1 MRILCV
7 LLPDF
12 PLRCEMLNR
21 PTDGPAVITYSQGSQ
36 KLVLDFSP
44 ELGGLQRDMP
54 LQQALAR
61 HGEVT
66 ILQGDLP
73 RYWSIFH
80 EILDALE
87 QRSPLVEGADLGLAY
102 IGIEGLQLLY
112 PTDDLLIKAVRE
124 AVPPRFG
131 ARLGLAEGKFP
142 AYLAALQS
150 PPDGYL
156 ALKGDLRGFLD
167 DLPCAILPV
176 SLKSQNKLRDFG
188 LQTLKQVSALP
199 EGPLLSQFGPE
210 GRLIRELALGRDS
223 TPLYPRF
230 LEENIEESRQLGSV
244 TVSLEALL
252 VTWQSLL
259 VRAFREFTHKG
270 LGIRSLALWTRT
282 WNGLNW
288 EQTVKFKEPA
298 MNPES
303 TLKRIKSIIENY
315 PQPGPVEQLGLRI
328 TGLGHQCG
336 RQKSL
341 FDEVRAQE
349 HLLEDI
355 KQLELRLGSPQVF
368 KIKEVEPWSRIPE
381 RRYALMPLSR

>member
-1 MRILCV
+1 VRIMCV
-7 LLPDF
+7 LLPNF
-12 PLRCEMLNR
+12 PLRCELAER
-21 PTDGPAVITYSQGSQ
+21 PTAGPAVITYSQGSQ
-36 KLVLDFSP
+36 KLMLDFSP
-44 ELGGLQRDMP
+44 ELSGLERDMP
-54 LQQALAR
+54 LQQALAL

-73 RYWSIFH
+73 RYWSVFH
-80 EILDALE
+80 DILDALE

-102 IGIEGLQLLY
+102 IGIDGLQLIY

-124 AVPPRFG
+124 AVPERFG
-131 ARLGLAEGKFP
+131 ARIGIAEGKFP
-142 AYLAALQS
+142 AYLAALRS
-150 PPDGYL
+150 PPDGHL
-156 ALKGDLRGFLD
+156 GLKGDLNSFLN
-167 DLPCAILPV
+167 DLPCEVLPV
-176 SLKSQNKLRDFG
+176 SLKSKSKLRDFG
-188 LQTLKQVSALP
+188 LKTLQQVSALP
-199 EGPLLSQFGPE
+199 AGPLLSQFGPE
-210 GRLIRELALGRDS
+210 GRTIRELALGRDS

-230 LEENIEESRQLGSV
+230 LEENIEESRLLGSV

-259 VRAFREFTHKG
+259 LRCFREFSHKG
-270 LGIRSLALWTRT
+270 LGIRNLTLWTRT

-288 EQTVKFKEPA
+288 EQQVKFKEPA
-298 MNPES
+298 MNPENALGR
-303 TLKRIKSIIENY
+303 LKPVVENY

-341 FDEVRAQE
+341 FDEVRARE

>member
-1 MRILCV
+1 VRIMCV
-7 LLPDF
+7 LLPNF
-12 PLRCEMLNR
+12 PLRCELADR
-21 PTDGPAVITYSQGSQ
+21 PATGPAVVTYSVGSQ

-44 ELGGLQRDMP
+44 ELNDLERDTP
-54 LQQALAR
+54 VQEALAH
-61 HGEVT
+61 HGEAAV
-66 ILQGDLP
+66 LQGDLP

-102 IGIEGLQLLY
+102 IGIDGLQLIY

-124 AVPPRFG
+124 AVPPRFR

-150 PPDGYL
+150 PPDGHL
-156 ALKGDLRGFLD
+156 ILKGNLRGFLN
-167 DLPCAILPV
+167 DLPCAVLPI
-176 SLKSQNKLRDFG
+176 SLKSKSKLRDFG
-188 LQTLKQVSALP
+188 LRTLKQVGALP
-199 EGPLLSQFGPE
+199 AGPLLSQFGPE
-210 GRLIRELALGRDS
+210 GRTIRELALGRDD

-230 LEENIEESRQLGSV
+230 LEENIEENCLLGSV

-259 VRAFREFTHKG
+259 VKSFKEFAHKG
-270 LGIRSLALWTRT
+270 LGVRSLTLWTRT
-282 WNGLNW
+282 WNGLDW
-288 EQTVKFKEPA
+288 EQKVKFKEPA

-303 TLKRIKSIIENY
+303 ALGRIKPLVENF
-315 PQPGPVEQLGLRI
+315 PQPGPVEQLGLRV

-341 FDEVRAQE
+341 FDEVRERE

>member
-1 MRILCV
+1 MIDRASA
-7 LLPDF
+7 
-12 PLRCEMLNR
+12 
-21 PTDGPAVITYSQGSQ
+21 GPSVITCSEGSQ

-44 ELGGLQRDMP
+44 ELSGLERGMP
-54 LQQALAR
+54 LQQALAL
-61 HGEVT
+61 HGEVS

-102 IGIEGLQLLY
+102 IGIEGLQLMY
-112 PTDDLLIKAVRE
+112 PTDDLLIKAMRGALPE
-124 AVPPRFG
+124 RFG
-131 ARLGLAEGKFP
+131 VRIGIAEGKFP

-150 PPDGYL
+150 PPDGHL
-156 ALKGDLRGFLD
+156 ILKGNPKDFLNKQ
-167 DLPCAILPV
+167 PCGVLPV
-176 SLKSQNKLRDFG
+176 SLKSKCKLRDFG
-188 LQTLKQVSALP
+188 LKTLQQVSALP
-199 EGPLLSQFGPE
+199 SGPLLSQFGPE
-210 GRLIRELALGRDS
+210 GRMIRELALGRDA
-223 TPLYPRF
+223 TPLYLRF
-230 LEENIEESRQLGSV
+230 LEENIQESRMLSSV

-259 VRAFREFTHKG
+259 LGAFREFAHKG
-270 LGIRSLALWTRT
+270 LGIRSLTLWTRT

-288 EQTVKFKEPA
+288 EQKVKFKEPA

-303 TLKRIKSIIENY
+303 ALERLKPIVENN
-315 PQPGPVEQLGLRI
+315 PQPGPVEQLGLCV
-328 TGLGHQCG
+328 TGLGHPCG

-341 FDEVRAQE
+341 FDEVRARE

-355 KQLELRLGSPQVF
+355 KQLELRMGSPQVF

>member
-1 MRILCV
+1 MRILCL
-7 LLPDF
+7 LLPNF
-12 PLRCEMLNR
+12 PLHCELMNR
-21 PTDGPAVITYSQGSQ
+21 ELSGPAVITYSEGSQ

-44 ELGGLQRDMP
+44 ELSGLERDLP

-61 HGEVT
+61 HGEVS
-66 ILQGDLP
+66 IIQGDLP
-73 RYWSIFH
+73 RYWSVFH
-80 EILDALE
+80 EILDSLE

-102 IGIEGLQLLY
+102 IGIEGLQLIY

-124 AVPPRFG
+124 AVPERFG
-131 ARLGLAEGKFP
+131 VRLGLAEGKFP
-142 AYLAALQS
+142 AYLAALRS
-150 PPDGYL
+150 PQDGHL
-156 ALKGDLRGFLD
+156 VLKGDLKNFLNE
-167 DLPCAILPV
+167 LPCEVLPV
-176 SLKSQNKLRDFG
+176 SLKSKSKLRDFG
-188 LQTLKQVSALP
+188 LKTLKQVSALP
-199 EGPLLSQFGPE
+199 AGPLLSQFGPE
-210 GRLIRELALGRDS
+210 GRTIRELALGRDS

-341 FDEVRAQE
+341 FDEVRARE

>member
-1 MRILCV
+1 MRILSL
-7 LLPDF
+7 LLPNF

-21 PTDGPAVITYSQGSQ
+21 PAAGPAVITYSQGSQ

-44 ELGGLQRDMP
+44 ELVGLERDMP

-61 HGEVT
+61 HGQVT

-73 RYWSIFH
+73 RYWSLFH

-102 IGIEGLQLLY
+102 IGIDGLQLLY
-112 PTDDLLIKAVRE
+112 PTDDLLIKAVRS
-124 AVPPRFG
+124 AVPPCFEVRM
-131 ARLGLAEGKFP
+131 GLAEGKFP

-150 PPDGYL
+150 LPNGHL
-156 ALKGDLRGFLD
+156 VLQGDLRGFLD
-167 DLPCAILPV
+167 DLPCAVLPV
-176 SLKSQNKLRDFG
+176 SLKSKSKLQDFG
-188 LQTLKQVSALP
+188 LKTLKQLSALP
-199 EGPLLSQFGPE
+199 SGPLLSQFGPE
-210 GRLIRELALGRDS
+210 GRLIRELALGRDA

-244 TVSLEALL
+244 TVSLAALL
-252 VTWQSLL
+252 VTWQALL
-259 VRAFREFTHKG
+259 LRAFREFAHKG
-270 LGIRSLALWTRT
+270 LGIRSLVLWTRT

-288 EQTVKFKEPA
+288 EQKVKFKEPA

-303 TLKRIKSIIENY
+303 ALGRLKSIVENY

-341 FDEVRAQE
+341 FDDVRARE

>member
-1 MRILCV
+1 MRILCI

-12 PLRCEMLNR
+12 PLRCEMMDR
-21 PTDGPAVITYSQGSQ
+21 TVSGPAVITYNAGSQ

-44 ELGGLQRDMP
+44 ELSGLERDMP

-66 ILQGDLP
+66 LIQGDLP
-73 RYWSIFH
+73 RYWSLFH

-112 PTDDLLIKAVRE
+112 PTDDLLIKAMRE
-124 AVPPRFG
+124 AVPERFG
-131 ARLGLAEGKFP
+131 ARMGIAEGKFP
-142 AYLAALQS
+142 AYLAALRS
-150 PPDGYL
+150 PPSGHL
-156 ALKGDLRGFLD
+156 VLKGDLKGFLNE
-167 DLPCAILPV
+167 LPCEVLPI
-176 SLKSQNKLRDFG
+176 SLKSKSKLRDFG
-188 LQTLKQVSALP
+188 LKTLQQVSALP
-199 EGPLLSQFGPE
+199 AGPLLSQFGPE
-210 GRLIRELALGRDS
+210 GRTIRELALGRDA

-230 LEENIEESRQLGSV
+230 LEENIEESRLLGSV

-259 VRAFREFTHKG
+259 VRCFREFGHKG
-270 LGIRSLALWTRT
+270 LGIRSLELWTRT

-288 EQTVKFKEPA
+288 EQKVKFKEPA
-298 MNPES
+298 MNPENA
-303 TLKRIKSIIENY
+303 LGRLKSIVENF

-341 FDEVRAQE
+341 FDEVRARE

>member
-1 MRILCV
+1 MRILCL
-7 LLPDF
+7 LLPNF
-12 PLRCEMLNR
+12 PLRCELMNR
-21 PTDGPAVITYSQGSQ
+21 TVNGPAVVTYSEGSQ

-44 ELGGLQRDMP
+44 ELDGLEQGLP

-61 HGEVT
+61 HGEVS
-66 ILQGDLP
+66 IIQGDLP
-73 RYWSIFH
+73 RYWSVFH

-102 IGIEGLQLLY
+102 IGIEGLQLIY

-124 AVPPRFG
+124 AVPEGFG
-131 ARLGLAEGKFP
+131 ASIGIAEGKFP
-142 AYLAALQS
+142 AYLAALRS
-150 PPDGYL
+150 PPNGHLILNSD
-156 ALKGDLRGFLD
+156 LKDFLK
-167 DLPCAILPV
+167 DLPCEVLPV
-176 SLKSQNKLRDFG
+176 SLKSKSKLRDFG
-188 LQTLKQVSALP
+188 LKTLKQISALP
-199 EGPLLSQFGPE
+199 AGPLLSQFGPE
-210 GRLIRELALGRDS
+210 GRTIRELTLGRDD

-230 LEENIEESRQLGSV
+230 LEENIEESRLLGSV
-244 TVSLEALL
+244 TVSMEALL

-259 VRAFREFTHKG
+259 VRCFREFAHKG
-270 LGIRSLALWTRT
+270 LGIRSLTLWTRT

-288 EQTVKFKEPA
+288 EQKVKFKEPA

-303 TLKRIKSIIENY
+303 ALGRIKPIAENF

-341 FDEVRAQE
+341 FDEVRARE